1 MTFNYNAPDLDPE
14 YRFDILSAEVGVS
27 WQKSSFFVQTVDVAR
42 ERDLFVS
49 VQDSLIDVAAD
60 HGFQKH
66 SCKFIRGFL
75 HASRFSRQRGINRR
89 RNAND

>member
-27 WQKSSFFVQTVDVAR
+27 LQKSSFFVQTVDVPGKH
-42 ERDLFVS
+42 DLFVS

-60 HGFQKH
+60 HCFQKH
-66 SCKFIRGFL
+66 YCKFIRGFL
-75 HASRFSRQRGINRR
+75 HPSRFLRQRGIN
-89 RNAND
+89 